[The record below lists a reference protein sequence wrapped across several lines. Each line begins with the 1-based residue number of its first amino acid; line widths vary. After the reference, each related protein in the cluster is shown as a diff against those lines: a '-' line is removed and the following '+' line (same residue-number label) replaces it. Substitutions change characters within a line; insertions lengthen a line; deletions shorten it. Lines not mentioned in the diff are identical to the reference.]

1 MIIANNF
8 NNVRHFV
15 SILFFAKIGVVT
27 LFFPAPLSFGHGCER
42 LLTCWTWMW
51 QSRSARSLPRSFR
64 AAQFYQE
71 RGGWVEPLEI
81 PTKMKTRFAVPQT
94 TICRVYEIRLQV
106 LKINLPMNQ

>member
-1 MIIANNF
+1 MYDAPISMIIANNF

-71 RGGWVEPLEI
+71 RGGCVEPLEI
-81 PTKMKTRFAVPQT
+81 PTKMKTRFAGST
-94 TICRVYEIRLQV
+94 DNNLQGV
-106 LKINLPMNQ
+106 CNQATST

>member
-8 NNVRHFV
+8 NNVRRFV

-81 PTKMKTRFAVPQT
+81 PTKMKTRFAGST
-94 TICRVYEIRLQV
+94 DNNLQGV
-106 LKINLPMNQ
+106 